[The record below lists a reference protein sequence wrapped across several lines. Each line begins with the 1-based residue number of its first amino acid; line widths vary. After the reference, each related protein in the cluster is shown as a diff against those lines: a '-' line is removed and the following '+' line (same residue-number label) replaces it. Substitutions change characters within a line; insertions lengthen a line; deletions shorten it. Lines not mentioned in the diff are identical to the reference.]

1 MINKNHTE
9 ILAQTKMQSLPGELR
24 RLMTSFEEVQEQ
36 VLLDI
41 LRYSEN
47 TEFGIA
53 NGFAQIKN
61 PLPLLPSALPAL
73 FPLASPF

>member
-9 ILAQTKMQSLPGELR
+9 ILAQTKMQSLHGELR

-41 LRYSEN
+41 LRYSK
-47 TEFGIA
+47 IRS
-53 NGFAQIKN
+53 
-61 PLPLLPSALPAL
+61 LALQTDL
-73 FPLASPF
+73 RR